1 MSGRTLRHLLAPF
14 RPFLTD
20 PATTEVVV
28 NRPGEIGVEAGGT
41 WSWHQEPGL
50 TFDWLDSLGIL
61 AAFNTGQDIAPTHP
75 LCGAALPD
83 GERIQVCRPPAT
95 MPGSISITI
104 RSPPSFRPT
113 LQRLAEGGL
122 FDKQQAECAPA
133 TAALAGLMDGD
144 WARML
149 GQAVLDRKN
158 ILIAGAT
165 GSGKTTI
172 AKALIEAIP
181 LQERLVTIE
190 DTAEWTGIPHRNRVA
205 LFYSKGDQGVAR
217 VRSEDLL
224 ECSLRMRPDRVLMQE
239 LRDGA
244 TFAYLRGVVAG
255 HPGCITTLHAG
266 SACGAFDALRLMI
279 RQHPAGATLAD
290 ADVQNLLRMLV
301 DIVVYC
307 ERRGNEFRVADIYCD
322 SQQGQGSGAQE

>member
-1 MSGRTLRHLLAPF
+1 VSGRTLRHLLAPF
-14 RPFLTD
+14 RPFLAD

-41 WSWHQEPGL
+41 WSWHQEPRL

-104 RSPPSFRPT
+104 RRPPSFRPT
-113 LQRLAEGGL
+113 LQRLADGGL
-122 FDKQQAECAPA
+122 FDRQVEHSSAAS
-133 TAALAGLMDGD
+133 ALAGLMDGD
-144 WARML
+144 WALML
-149 GQAVLDRKN
+149 GQAVLDRRN

-181 LQERLVTIE
+181 QHERLVTIE

-239 LRDGA
+239 LREGA

-266 SACGAFDALRLMI
+266 SARGAFDALRLMI

-290 ADVQNLLRMLV
+290 ADVQSLLRMLV

-307 ERRGNEFRVADIYCD
+307 ERKGNEFRVVDCLVRSERAGETQ
-322 SQQGQGSGAQE
+322 SR

>member
-1 MSGRTLRHLLAPF
+1 MSSRALRHLLTPF
-14 RPFLTD
+14 QPFLAN
-20 PATTEVVV
+20 PETTEVVV
-28 NRPGEIGVEAGGT
+28 NRPGEIGVESAGV
-41 WSWHQEPGL
+41 WSWYQEPSL

-61 AAFNTGQDIAPTHP
+61 AAFDSGQDITPTHP

-83 GERIQVCRPPAT
+83 GERIQICRPPAT
-95 MPGSISITI
+95 GIGTISITI
-104 RSPPSFRPT
+104 RRPPSFRPT
-113 LQRLAEGGL
+113 LQRLADSGL
-122 FDKQQAECAPA
+122 FRAGQSAVTPGLDKFMDDDRAQQ
-133 TAALAGLMDGD
+133 
-144 WARML
+144 L
-149 GQAVLDRKN
+149 GQAVLARKN

-181 LQERLVTIE
+181 LDERLVTIE
-190 DTAEWTGIPHRNRVA
+190 DTAEWNSIPHRNRVA
-205 LFYSKGDQGVAR
+205 LFYSKGDQGAAK

-266 SACGAFDALRLMI
+266 SAKGAFDALRLMI
-279 RQHPAGATLAD
+279 RQHPAGSTLGD
-290 ADVQNLLRMLV
+290 ADVQSLLSMLV
-301 DIVVYC
+301 DIVIYC
-307 ERRGNEFRVADIYCD
+307 ERKGNEFRVVDCLFRPD
-322 SQQGQGSGAQE
+322 QGRDPRAP

>member
-1 MSGRTLRHLLAPF
+1 MSSRTLRHLLAPF

-104 RSPPSFRPT
+104 RRPPSFRPT

-122 FDKQQAECAPA
+122 FEKQQAERLPA
-133 TAALAGLMDGD
+133 A
-144 WARML
+144 
-149 GQAVLDRKN
+149 
-158 ILIAGAT
+158 
-165 GSGKTTI
+165 SGR
-172 AKALIEAIP
+172 A
-181 LQERLVTIE
+181 
-190 DTAEWTGIPHRNRVA
+190 
-205 LFYSKGDQGVAR
+205 
-217 VRSEDLL
+217 RSE
-224 ECSLRMRPDRVLMQE
+224 EHPDR
-239 LRDGA
+239 RCDR
-244 TFAYLRGVVAG
+244 F
-255 HPGCITTLHAG
+255 
-266 SACGAFDALRLMI
+266 
-279 RQHPAGATLAD
+279 RQDDDRQSHD
-290 ADVQNLLRMLV
+290 
-301 DIVVYC
+301 
-307 ERRGNEFRVADIYCD
+307 
-322 SQQGQGSGAQE
+322 